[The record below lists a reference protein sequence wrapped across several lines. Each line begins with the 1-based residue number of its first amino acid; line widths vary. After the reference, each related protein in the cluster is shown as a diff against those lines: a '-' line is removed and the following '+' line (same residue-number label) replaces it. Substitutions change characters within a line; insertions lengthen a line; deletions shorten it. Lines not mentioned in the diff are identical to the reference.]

1 MRKNNPAVE
10 LENSI
15 LKLIV
20 FANEIP
26 TLPRIE
32 DARLLSSCMRSALN
46 DLAKTEKRFFQTI
59 QLLITFWSI

>member
-1 MRKNNPAVE
+1 
-10 LENSI
+10 
-15 LKLIV
+15 V

-32 DARLLSSCMRSALN
+32 EARSLSSCMRSALI
-46 DLAKTEKRFFQTI
+46 DLAKTEKDFFQTI